1 MDINYDEYINKTIEL
16 AKYHL
21 NSTEHIYPSWAK
33 RISGE
38 QIFRL
43 YQSDASGL
51 LDEELLDEVAYGLLA
66 RAEAITSVTRTHS
79 EGIYPCAACGAEILL
94 KGHKDK
100 DAILKCSCSWQLSK
114 GEYHKTY
121 KGKQL
126 VGGAAQPIIDR
137 AMKNFPARGTPQDK
151 MRWIDDLIHAFHG
164 ELQGEYF
171 RPMAVNFIEGNSRTV
186 IDLILSLAYE
196 ENSPVERKIQ
206 RKTWIQKLK
215 QSYVTYLP
223 NVVNEIEKATECL

>member
-1 MDINYDEYINKTIEL
+1 MKVIMEYM
-16 AKYHL
+16 
-21 NSTEHIYPSWAK
+21 YPSWAK

-66 RAEAITSVTRTHS
+66 RAEAITTVTRAHS
-79 EGIYPCAACGAEILL
+79 EGFYPCAACGADILL
-94 KGHKDK
+94 KGHDDK
-100 DAILKCSCSWQLSK
+100 EALLKCSCSWQLSK
-114 GEYHKTY
+114 GEYHTSY

-137 AMKNFPARGTPQDK
+137 AIKTFPGGGTPQER

-164 ELQGEYF
+164 ELQGKYF

-186 IDLILSLAYE
+186 IDLIFSLAYGD
-196 ENSPVERKIQ
+196 NSLSERMVQ
-206 RKTWIQKLK
+206 RDAWMHKLD
-215 QSYVTYLP
+215 QSYVSYRP
-223 NVVNEIEKATECL
+223 SAMKDPEIEE